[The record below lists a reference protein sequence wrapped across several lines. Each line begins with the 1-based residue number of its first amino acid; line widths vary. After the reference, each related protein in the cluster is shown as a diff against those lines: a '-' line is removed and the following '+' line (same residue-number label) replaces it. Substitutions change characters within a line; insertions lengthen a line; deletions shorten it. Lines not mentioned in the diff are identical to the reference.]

1 MSIEICRLPTA
12 GQPCIREDL
21 HDRFAEASLEVGHD
35 VPGLEVR
42 KIGFNELKSQ
52 LVQRI
57 LPASHHYTHST
68 DRGALIVSAD
78 VEDLNKKAYIFTTV
92 FMR

>member
-1 MSIEICRLPTA
+1 MVENCRLPTA
-12 GQPCIREDL
+12 GKPCIREDL
-21 HDRFAEASLEVGHD
+21 KDRFAEASLEVGHD

-52 LVQRI
+52 LVERI
-57 LPASHHYTHST
+57 LPAGHHYAHRT
-68 DRGALIVSAD
+68 DRVALIVSAD